1 MPEPSFRL
9 ILIRFHIFLL
19 ASVFFAVCFLLTP
32 TGTSGQAANDCPE
45 ITNKRANKVYEQ
57 AMKAYRVRDY
67 SRSIELLNDVTA
79 IEPEFTDAYFVL
91 GLIYISD
98 TKLNVKAAR
107 DNFLRVIKICPK
119 YDVYTYYYL
128 ARIAYGAKEYEK
140 SLDYVTVFLED
151 VDKIKSDEDYEN
163 AVSIQEYSTFYAEI
177 LNNPVPF
184 NPKPVPG
191 ISTTLDEYLPIISPD
206 NEMALFTRRVKIPP
220 RRDDITPQ
228 VKYKEEFMYSLKQG
242 ENFLEGER
250 MPDPFNRNDNEGG
263 ATLTIDNKKL
273 YYTLCKYTKGSYYY
287 NCDIC
292 FSEFNNG
299 SWSPI
304 ESISDNVNLPETWE
318 SQPSVTSDGSTIYF
332 VSDREGGFGGYD
344 IYKTSLNE
352 NGEWDFPENLGPV
365 INTSGNEKSPFIHT
379 DSQTLYFSSDGH
391 MGLGGYDIFFTK
403 LDTNGTWS
411 SPQNIGYPINSYDDD
426 VGFFVGTDGRYG
438 YFASNKYD
446 GLGGWDLYYFDLY
459 EEARP
464 EKVLFLKGI
473 VQTEENESLAN
484 TRIELKNVA
493 SKKITSV
500 PLDTITGEYAAAIVF
515 RNDFIMTVKK
525 KGHVQE
531 SKYIS
536 RIDQRYSKPIDVL
549 VDLKLIEVGMTY
561 RLNDIYFNFNSFE
574 LPAESKIVIREFY
587 EFLMD
592 NPNLKVSIQGHTDDI
607 GNERDNLLLSENR
620 ARAVYNE
627 LIHLGIP
634 SSRIAYKGFGE
645 SKPIASNKTEDGRA
659 RNRRTEFVIVEK

>member
-1 MPEPSFRL
+1 MPQTFSRL
-9 ILIRFHIFLL
+9 LNYDFQVFTHDYPVYLLWLLIFPLCIM
-19 ASVFFAVCFLLTP
+19 
-32 TGTSGQAANDCPE
+32 GQDENTCPE
-45 ITNKRANKVYEQ
+45 ISSKRADKVYEQ
-57 AMKAYRVRDY
+57 AIKSYRARDY
-67 SRSIELLNDVTA
+67 SRSIELLNDVVE

-98 TKLNVKAAR
+98 ARLNVKAAR
-107 DNFLRVIKICPK
+107 DNFLRVIQICPH
-119 YDVYTYYYL
+119 YDVYSFYYL
-128 ARIAYGAKEYEK
+128 AQIAYGEKEYGK
-140 SLDYVTVFLED
+140 ALDYISVFLDD
-151 VDKIKSDEDYEN
+151 VDKIKSDAEYEN
-163 AVSIQEYSTFYAEI
+163 AVNIQDYSTFYSEI

-191 ISTTLDEYLPIISPD
+191 ISTNLDEYLPIISPD

-242 ENFLEGER
+242 GDFLEGER

-263 ATLTIDNKKL
+263 ATLTINNKKL
-273 YYTLCKYTKGSYYY
+273 FYTLCKYSKGSYYY

-292 FSEFNNG
+292 FSEFING
-299 SWSPI
+299 MWSPI
-304 ESISDNVNLPETWE
+304 ESISDNVNMPDTWE
-318 SQPSVTSDGSTIYF
+318 SQPSVTSDGKTIYF
-332 VSDREGGFGGYD
+332 VSDRKDGYGGYD
-344 IYKTSLNE
+344 IYKTTLNE
-352 NGEWDFPENLGPV
+352 DNEWDIPENMGPV
-365 INTSGNEKSPFIHT
+365 INSPGNEKSPFIHT

-391 MGLGGYDIFFTK
+391 KGLGGYDIFFTK
-403 LDTNGTWS
+403 LDTNGNWS
-411 SPQNIGYPINSYDDD
+411 IPRNIGYPINSYDDD
-426 VGFFVGTDGRYG
+426 VGFFVSTDGQYG

-464 EKVLFLKGI
+464 EKVLFLKGL
-473 VQTEENESLAN
+473 VNVEEDESLAN
-484 TRIELKNVA
+484 TRIELKNVE

-500 PLDTITGEYAAAIVF
+500 PVDTITGEYAAAIVF
-515 RNDFIMTVKK
+515 RNDYIMTVKT

-574 LPAESKIVIREFY
+574 LPSESKIVIREFY
-587 EFLMD
+587 EFLLE
-592 NPNLKVSIQGHTDDI
+592 NPKLKVSIQGHTDDI
-607 GNERDNLLLSENR
+607 GNDRDNLLLSENR
-620 ARAVYNE
+620 AKAVYDE
-627 LIHLGIP
+627 LIDLGIP

-645 SKPIASNKTEDGRA
+645 SKPIADNRTEDGRA